1 MTKPKD
7 FPMTRPP
14 ETDPARIKRLAEKL
28 ATMAFAMESGG
39 GEAATL
45 FLAAET
51 LDALDGALRK
61 ERETS
66 MWLDSA
72 MHDIAVLLGGGQVSP
87 YERTDDPIALARSK
101 AGYACLAVDRVKS
114 R

>member
-1 MTKPKD
+1 MPKTTATD
-7 FPMTRPP
+7 H
-14 ETDPARIKRLAEKL
+14 DPARIKRLAAKL

-51 LDALDGALRK
+51 LDALDDDLRK
-61 ERETS
+61 ERETT

-72 MHDIAVLLGGGQVSP
+72 MRDIAVLLGGGQVSP
-87 YERTDDPIALARSK
+87 YERTDDPIAMARSK
-101 AGYACLAVDRVKS
+101 AGYACLAVSRVKHNNEKQ
-114 R
+114 RI

>member
-1 MTKPKD
+1 
-7 FPMTRPP
+7 MTRPP

-87 YERTDDPIALARSK
+87 
-101 AGYACLAVDRVKS
+101 
-114 R
+114 

>member
-1 MTKPKD
+1 MPKTTATD
-7 FPMTRPP
+7 H
-14 ETDPARIKRLAEKL
+14 DPARIKRLAAKL

-87 YERTDDPIALARSK
+87 YERTDDPIALARRK
-101 AGYACLAVDRVKS
+101 AGYACLAVSRVKHAGE
-114 R
+114 

>member
-1 MTKPKD
+1 MPKTTNVD
-7 FPMTRPP
+7 H
-14 ETDPARIKRLAEKL
+14 DPARIKRLAAKL

-51 LDALDGALRK
+51 LDALDDDLRK
-61 ERETS
+61 ERETT

-72 MHDIAVLLGGGQVSP
+72 MHDIAVLLGGGQVISP
-87 YERTDDPIALARSK
+87 DDCDSDPIALARSK
-101 AGYACLAVDRVKS
+101 AGYACLAVSRVK
-114 R
+114 RAGE

>member
-1 MTKPKD
+1 MPQ
-7 FPMTRPP
+7 PA
-14 ETDPARIKRLAEKL
+14 EADPARVKRLAEKL

-51 LDALDGALRK
+51 LDALDNALRK
-61 ERETS
+61 ERETA

-87 YERTDDPIALARSK
+87 YDRTDDPIALARSK
-101 AGYACLAVDRVKS
+101 AAYACLAVDRVSLRKEQ
-114 R
+114 